1 MGADG
6 DWYEQRAVSASG
18 AVGSWSKRQR
28 LDVGV
33 ILHCFLLV
41 LVIRLVG
48 FSGFL
53 SELSFGWIGWLK
65 FSVGS
70 WVKWFV
76 FGELVESLGS
86 GFQVDSWPY
95 NLGWVCGGGGC

>member
-18 AVGSWSKRQR
+18 AVGSSSKRQR

-33 ILHCFLLV
+33 IPHCFLLV
-41 LVIRLVG
+41 LVDRLIWV
-48 FSGFL
+48 SGFL
-53 SELSFGWIGWLK
+53 GDLRFGWIGWLK

-70 WVKWFV
+70 WVRWFV
-76 FGELVESLGS
+76 IGELLESLGS
-86 GFQVDSWPY
+86 GFQIGPWSL
-95 NLGWVCGGGGC
+95 NLGWVSGGGGC